1 MLGCLAYG
9 VGFFSCLL
17 FKPHAMRFP
26 WIPRELLSIQT
37 VHLPI
42 CLNAQCGTTE
52 AVLHDDL
59 GLLSSDTTSASG
71 SGLTVFHHPELEK
84 H

>member
-1 MLGCLAYG
+1 
-9 VGFFSCLL
+9 
-17 FKPHAMRFP
+17 MRFP